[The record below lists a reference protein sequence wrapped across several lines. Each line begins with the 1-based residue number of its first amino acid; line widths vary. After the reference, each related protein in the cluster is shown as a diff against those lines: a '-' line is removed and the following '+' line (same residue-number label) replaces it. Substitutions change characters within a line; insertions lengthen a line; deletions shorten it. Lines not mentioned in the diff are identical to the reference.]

1 MFDSRDD
8 HTAYEATYRA
18 EAAHLDRRIVLVA
31 TIVMA
36 ELWALTTAIE
46 AWAEGASLGGI
57 LLFQVVGF
65 VLAIGF
71 WKAPVSR
78 ATIPVPA
85 QTELA
90 PARGALAQESAAG

>member
-8 HTAYEATYRA
+8 HTTAEATYRA
-18 EAAHLDRRIVLVA
+18 EAANLDRRIVLVA

-46 AWAEGASLGGI
+46 AWAVGASLGGI
-57 LLFQVVGF
+57 LMFQLVGF

-71 WKAPVSR
+71 WKAPAPR
-78 ATIPVPA
+78 AIPVPA
-85 QTELA
+85 QPELA
-90 PARGALAQESAAG
+90 PALGALAQESAAG

>member
-1 MFDSRDD
+1 MFDSRD
-8 HTAYEATYRA
+8 HHSTSEATYRA

-36 ELWALTTAIE
+36 ELWALTAAIE

-57 LLFQVVGF
+57 LMFQMVGF

-78 ATIPVPA
+78 AIPVPA
-85 QTELA
+85 QTDLA
-90 PARGALAQESAAG
+90 PPLGALANESAAG